1 MSRATERACK
11 ELEKYLAE
19 HGFENMAEE
28 DMEGMVA
35 EFIEHYNKNL
45 PVYGPNVTDPQT
57 ADDFLELAEGA
68 GSKKKALEYA
78 QKALEIDSDCLDAE
92 RMVAELTAKNTM
104 ELLQK
109 LEEVIAHGN
118 QLMEQG
124 GYFAEDEGVFWGVI
138 ETRPYM
144 RVRYQYIQI
153 LKECGMI
160 RKAVSECEDLLRLCE
175 NDNMGV
181 RYMLMHLYVML
192 EMEEPMLQLHEKYG
206 SYEETQMLFPL
217 SILYFKLGDF
227 EKSAEYLKRLYQVNP
242 DIKQLVKMV
251 LEGDAP
257 DEIDGLESFGY
268 QPDSMGELVVE
279 FEENYGLFSNL
290 SLYFVWAEKQLKRKR
305 RSRKS

>member
-1 MSRATERACK
+1 MGCK
-11 ELEKYLAE
+11 YTKTFYKLS
-19 HGFENMAEE
+19 
-28 DMEGMVA
+28 
-35 EFIEHYNKNL
+35 L
-45 PVYGPNVTDPQT
+45 PLTFFNDIDVLQHN
-57 ADDFLELAEGA
+57 A
-68 GSKKKALEYA
+68 GVE
-78 QKALEIDSDCLDAE
+78 EIDSDCLDAE
-92 RMVAELTAKNTM
+92 RMVAELSARNTI

-118 QLMEQG
+118 QLMERG

-192 EMEEPMLQLHEKYG
+192 EMEEPMLQLYEKYG

-268 QPDSMGELVVE
+268 QPGSMGELVVE
-279 FEENYGLFSNL
+279 FEENYGLFSHIIT
-290 SLYFVWAEKQLKRKR
+290 SIQYQGRVRAEHHRPAR
-305 RSRKS
+305 RRQHHPVHRPLPQGDAWLDGRSADP